1 MRVILILYWFI
12 SYTVMSMAL
21 VVAIG
26 RAVLLKTEA
35 ERRHCAL
42 LLSFSLL
49 MLAATLRNVVSGL
62 PEIVADVL
70 SYAGVAANC
79 LAIYAVPGLA
89 LSLTLPPDSRKTA
102 DKVILFLALACLIAI
117 TVGWGRPFGGVAILV
132 SYWVMFSV
140 IAATLAQGAI
150 ARRANERRGISLMAL
165 DPFWGSVMRITSRA
179 SLIALPLIIFLDLV
193 YPILRPA
200 PSRIHCF
207 PLLFVVWSVTVLW
220 QTLKQALASRAS
232 AKAQPPHGGLVLS
245 DERMDAAG
253 LSKREKEVAILLASG
268 LSYKEIAAKLFVSEA
283 TVKTHIARIYTKTG
297 ASSKLDA
304 VKRLNSSE

>member
-1 MRVILILYWFI
+1 MRVLLILYWFI

-26 RAVLLKTEA
+26 RAILLKTEV
-35 ERRHCAL
+35 EKRHCVL

-49 MLAATLRNVVSGL
+49 MLAATLRNIIPGLSG
-62 PEIVADVL
+62 AAANAL
-70 SYAGVAANC
+70 SYAGVAAIC
-79 LAIYAVPGLA
+79 LAMYAVPGLA
-89 LSLTLPPDSRKTA
+89 LSLALPA
-102 DKVILFLALACLIAI
+102 DRPKKGERLLPVIAVACLAAV
-117 TVGWGRPFGGVAILV
+117 TAVWNRPFGGVMILV
-132 SYWVMFSV
+132 SYGVLITL

-220 QTLKQALASRAS
+220 QTLKQALANRAS
-232 AKAQPPHGGLVLS
+232 AKSQPPQGGLVLS
-245 DERMDAAG
+245 DERMGAVG

-268 LSYKEIAAKLFVSEA
+268 LSYKEIAVKLFVSEA
-283 TVKTHIARIYTKTG
+283 TVKTHVARIYTKTG

-304 VKRLNSSE
+304 VKRLNGN